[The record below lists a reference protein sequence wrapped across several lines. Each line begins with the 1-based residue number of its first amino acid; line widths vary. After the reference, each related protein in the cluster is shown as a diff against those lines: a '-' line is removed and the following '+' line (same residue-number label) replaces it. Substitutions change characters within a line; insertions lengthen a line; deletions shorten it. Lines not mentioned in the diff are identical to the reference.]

1 MSKPKNNQRPGQQKN
16 YSAPHKSLPFR
27 ILMIVLAAALAVGI
41 LILPIQSSIRS
52 YAEEDSS
59 AVTVSEFETGKLSEA
74 ISEAADGTDYN
85 YITKICVMN
94 GTLSANDWNAL
105 TAIPNLEY
113 VELAK
118 AETENGI
125 VPENALMS
133 RNRLKYISLPS
144 NTEEIGDNAFSG
156 NRTLEKISM
165 PNTVRKV
172 GKSAFEACE
181 SLAEMPNSI
190 SITEMGESAFRD
202 CKSFTS
208 FIVSPEITEIPANAF
223 SKCGFSEIIIGP
235 AVTSIGDGAFA
246 DCNSLKDVYVYAENA
261 PSVNSS
267 SAFMNVGAAVHV
279 YNDENYSG
287 WEYNNLKV
295 TGDLDGEYPIEAPAE
310 EETVTTAETEAIEE
324 TEVTEEAE
332 AIEETEVTEAEET
345 EAQTETAVQTASQ
358 SSGVNVVFVIVIAVM
373 AAVIGVL
380 ATILVMKSK
389 K

>member
-1 MSKPKNNQRPGQQKN
+1 MSKPKKNNKSSQQRYNPTPQKN
-16 YSAPHKSLPFR
+16 KKSLPFR

-41 LILPIQSSIRS
+41 LILPMQSSIRS

-59 AVTVSEFETGKLSEA
+59 AITVSEFETGKLSEA

-94 GTLSANDWNAL
+94 GTLSADDWNAL

-125 VPENALMS
+125 IPENALMS

-165 PNTVRKV
+165 PNTVKKV

-181 SLAEMPNSI
+181 SLAEMPNSVN
-190 SITEMGESAFRD
+190 ITEMGESAFRD
-202 CKSFTS
+202 CKAFTS
-208 FIVSPEITEIPANAF
+208 FVVSPEITEIPANAF

-246 DCNSLKDVYVYAENA
+246 DCNNLKDVYVYAENA

-267 SAFMNVGAAVHV
+267 SAFMNVSASVHV
-279 YNDENYSG
+279 YDDESYSD

-295 TGDLDGEYPIEAPAE
+295 TGDLDGEYPIEAPTE
-310 EETVTTAETEAIEE
+310 EETVTTAETEKIKETEATEE
-324 TEVTEEAE
+324 TT
-332 AIEETEVTEAEET
+332 VTEAEQTESQT
-345 EAQTETAVQTASQ
+345 EATVQTVSQ
-358 SSGVNVVFVIVIAVM
+358 SGGVNVVFVIVIAVM

>member
-1 MSKPKNNQRPGQQKN
+1 MSKQKKNQKHPQQKN
-16 YSAPHKSLPFR
+16 YSAPQKSLPFR

-41 LILPIQSSIRS
+41 LILPVQSSIRS

-105 TAIPNLEY
+105 TTIPNLEY

-144 NTEEIGDNAFSG
+144 NTKEIGDNAFSG

-165 PNTVRKV
+165 PNTVKKV

-190 SITEMGESAFRD
+190 NITEMGESAFRD
-202 CKSFTS
+202 CKAFTS
-208 FIVSPEITEIPANAF
+208 FTVSPEITEIPANAF

-267 SAFMNVGAAVHV
+267 SAFMNVGASVHV
-279 YNDENYSG
+279 YDDESYSD

-295 TGDLDGEYPIEAPAE
+295 VGDLDGEYPVEAPLE
-310 EETVTTAETEAIEE
+310 EEIVTTAETENTETIDE
-324 TEVTEEAE
+324 TEAP
-332 AIEETEVTEAEET
+332 EETEVTEAEQT
-345 EAQTETAVQTASQ
+345 EAQTEATAQTVSQ
-358 SSGVNVVFVIVIAVM
+358 SGGVNVVFVIVIAVM

>member
-1 MSKPKNNQRPGQQKN
+1 MSKKSQKSN
-16 YSAPHKSLPFR
+16 TQKYEPRKKSLTFR

-41 LILPIQSSIRS
+41 LIMPVQSSIRS

-105 TAIPNLEY
+105 TTIPNLEY

-125 VPENALMS
+125 IPENALMS

-144 NTEEIGDNAFSG
+144 NTKEIGDNAFSG

-165 PNTVRKV
+165 PNTVKKV

-181 SLAEMPNSI
+181 SLAEMPNSVN
-190 SITEMGESAFRD
+190 ITEMGESAFRD
-202 CKSFTS
+202 CKAFTS
-208 FIVSPEITEIPANAF
+208 FTVSPEITEIPANAF

-235 AVTSIGDGAFA
+235 AVTNIGDGAFA

-267 SAFMNVGAAVHV
+267 SAFMNVGASVHV
-279 YNDENYSG
+279 YDDESYSD
-287 WEYNNLKV
+287 WEYNNLKIV
-295 TGDLDGEYPIEAPAE
+295 GDLDGEYPVEALTE
-310 EETVTTAETEAIEE
+310 EEIVTTVATETIDETEAP
-324 TEVTEEAE
+324 
-332 AIEETEVTEAEET
+332 EETEVTEAEQT
-345 EAQTETAVQTASQ
+345 EAQTEATVQTVSQ

>member
-1 MSKPKNNQRPGQQKN
+1 MPKPKKNQRATQQKN
-16 YSAPHKSLPFR
+16 YSAPQKSLPFR

-59 AVTVSEFETGKLSEA
+59 AVTVSEFETGRLSEA
-74 ISEAADGTDYN
+74 VSEAADGTDYN

-181 SLAEMPNSI
+181 LLAEMPNSI
-190 SITEMGESAFRD
+190 NITEMGESAFRD

-208 FIVSPEITEIPANAF
+208 FIVSPEISEIPANVF
-223 SKCGFSEIIIGP
+223 SKCGFTEIIIGP

-267 SAFMNVGAAVHV
+267 SAFMNVGATVHV
-279 YNDENYSG
+279 YDDENYSS

-295 TGDLDGEYPIEAPAE
+295 TGDLDGEYPVEAPTE
-310 EETVTTAETEAIEE
+310 EETVTSAETEAIEE
-324 TEVTEEAE
+324 NEATEETTVSAAE
-332 AIEETEVTEAEET
+332 QT
-345 EAQTETAVQTASQ
+345 EAQTEAHTEAAVQTASQ

>member
-1 MSKPKNNQRPGQQKN
+1 MSKPKKNNKSSQQRYNPTPQKN
-16 YSAPHKSLPFR
+16 KKSLPFR

-41 LILPIQSSIRS
+41 LILPMQSSIRS

-59 AVTVSEFETGKLSEA
+59 AITVSEFETGKLSEA

-94 GTLSANDWNAL
+94 GTLSADDWNAL
-105 TAIPNLEY
+105 TVIPNLEY

-125 VPENALMS
+125 IPENALMS

-165 PNTVRKV
+165 PNTVKKV

-181 SLAEMPNSI
+181 SLAEMPNSVN
-190 SITEMGESAFRD
+190 ITEMGESAFRD
-202 CKSFTS
+202 CKAFTS
-208 FIVSPEITEIPANAF
+208 FVVSPEITEIPANAF

-246 DCNSLKDVYVYAENA
+246 DCNNLKDVYVYAENA

-267 SAFMNVGAAVHV
+267 SAFMNVGASVHV
-279 YNDENYSG
+279 YDDESYSA

-295 TGDLDGEYPIEAPAE
+295 TGDLDGEYPIETPTE
-310 EETVTTAETEAIEE
+310 EETVTTAETEKIEE
-324 TEVTEEAE
+324 TEVTEE
-332 AIEETEVTEAEET
+332 TTVTEAEQTESQT
-345 EAQTETAVQTASQ
+345 EATVQTVSQ
-358 SSGVNVVFVIVIAVM
+358 SGGVNVVFVIVIAVM

>member
-1 MSKPKNNQRPGQQKN
+1 MSKKSSKSQQQK
-16 YSAPHKSLPFR
+16 YEPRKKSLTFR

-41 LILPIQSSIRS
+41 LILPVQSSIRS

-94 GTLSANDWNAL
+94 GTLSVDDWNAL
-105 TAIPNLEY
+105 TTIPNLEY

-118 AETENGI
+118 VETENGI

-144 NTEEIGDNAFSG
+144 NTKEIGDNAFSG

-165 PNTVRKV
+165 PNTVKKV

-181 SLAEMPNSI
+181 SLAEMPNSVN
-190 SITEMGESAFRD
+190 ITEMGESAFRD
-202 CKSFTS
+202 CKAFTS
-208 FIVSPEITEIPANAF
+208 FVISPEVTEIPANDF

-267 SAFMNVGAAVHV
+267 SAFMNVGASVHV
-279 YNDENYSG
+279 YDDESYSD

-295 TGDLDGEYPIEAPAE
+295 IGDLDGEYPVEVPS
-310 EETVTTAETEAIEE
+310 EETAVTTAETENTETIDE
-324 TEVTEEAE
+324 TEAL
-332 AIEETEVTEAEET
+332 EETEVTEAE
-345 EAQTETAVQTASQ
+345 QTETQTEATTQTVSQ
-358 SSGVNVVFVIVIAVM
+358 SGGVNVVFVIVIAVM